1 MAMQANN
8 ELNADDSVKP
18 NTDVAA
24 TDNTKDASLT
34 VHRVSAHR
42 SRLSQIVKELE
53 SEKFELTARLE
64 QLRRQADAVDQGFAQ
79 QIADIEATLRLYEQ
93 GLNSV
98 SARID

>member
-8 ELNADDSVKP
+8 ELNTDDTAKP
-18 NTDVAA
+18 DNAVVATENTRE
-24 TDNTKDASLT
+24 ASLT

-64 QLRRQADAVDQGFAQ
+64 QLRKQADAVDQGFNQ
-79 QIADIEATLRLYEQ
+79 QIEDVEATLRLYEH

-98 SARID
+98 PVRMD